1 MLIETA
7 ESEEQADALRAEKH
21 AHLIEADRA
30 YKARRFDQWLAS
42 TSRASDPDWG
52 VPSAH
57 PAASWDAVEFIS
69 SDMAAVLPTP
79 KLSVGKAFYL
89 RKLNTYCYGIYSGQ
103 ADTHT
108 LAFWSEKEAKK
119 GSNEV
124 ISALHHHQLTRN
136 TSATHLIAWGDNT
149 SSQLKNQFVM
159 LYRAELAHPGGLAL
173 YERVDSK
180 FGPPGHTFLDNDRA
194 FGQLRQRANKVQ
206 TLGSTKAW
214 LKLAQRARVTP
225 RFNATL
231 LPQALFRD
239 WKSYL
244 RMLYETPAK
253 RWTTLA
259 GETVRFLKIRS
270 PHLTRAITPCAI
282 SSPCPLP
289 TLTAPHA
296 QVVQFRR
303 GRGRA
308 RPTGAPPRPSVVPL
322 RARPCGA
329 VVGHPAH
336 APPRGAREHRRR

>member
-1 MLIETA
+1 
-7 ESEEQADALRAEKH
+7 
-21 AHLIEADRA
+21 
-30 YKARRFDQWLAS
+30 
-42 TSRASDPDWG
+42 
-52 VPSAH
+52 
-57 PAASWDAVEFIS
+57 
-69 SDMAAVLPTP
+69 MAAVLPTP

-214 LKLAQRARVTP
+214 LKLAQRAHVTP

-308 RPTGAPPRPSVVPL
+308 MPTGAPPRPSVVPL